1 MPHIVTIDG
10 PSGSGKGTIASL
22 VAEKLGWRTLDS
34 GALYRL
40 VGLAAERAGIAP
52 DDVPALQKLAKNMD
66 AVFRDGHV
74 FLDNIDVTDAIRT
87 EQAGNAASKIATI
100 PEVREALL
108 SWQQGYVREP
118 GLVAEGRDMG
128 TVIFPE
134 ARAKIFLTASA
145 GKRAERRYKQLKEKG
160 LDVNMESLV
169 EEISMRDERD
179 ARRAV
184 SPLKAA
190 PDALLLDSSNMAVDE
205 VVEKV
210 LGYVKERI
218 PGL

>member
-1 MPHIVTIDG
+1 
-10 PSGSGKGTIASL
+10 
-22 VAEKLGWRTLDS
+22 
-34 GALYRL
+34 
-40 VGLAAERAGIAP
+40 
-52 DDVPALQKLAKNMD
+52 
-66 AVFRDGHV
+66 
-74 FLDNIDVTDAIRT
+74 
-87 EQAGNAASKIATI
+87 
-100 PEVREALL
+100 
-108 SWQQGYVREP
+108 
-118 GLVAEGRDMG
+118 MG